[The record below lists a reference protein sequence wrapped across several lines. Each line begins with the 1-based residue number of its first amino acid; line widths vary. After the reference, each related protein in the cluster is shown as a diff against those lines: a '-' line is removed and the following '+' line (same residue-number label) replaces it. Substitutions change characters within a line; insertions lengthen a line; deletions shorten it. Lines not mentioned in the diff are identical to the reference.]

1 VNLNI
6 EGEMMSNISIAEL
19 KIVSNLLLQHLEA
32 SGIESIEISEDFY
45 WEVPHEFRY
54 DKYDEPKQLN
64 VGQLSDDVYELK
76 RLINGEAPPMGLG
89 LVWLS
94 SILRRIGETSKV

>member
-1 VNLNI
+1 MI
-6 EGEMMSNISIAEL
+6 SISIAEL
-19 KIVSNLLLQHLEA
+19 KTVSDLLLRHLEA
-32 SGIESIEISEDFY
+32 CGVESIDISEDFY
-45 WEVPHEFRY
+45 WEVPQELRY
-54 DKYDEPKQLN
+54 DQYDAPKQLN

-76 RLINGEAPPMGLG
+76 RLINGDAPLMGLG